1 MATATVETPRTRLEP
16 LQAQQ
21 AKLVARCADAGAAA
35 QTEEASITPAWKS
48 CVLTRRTGAARSIRT
63 ILKNRS
69 DGRRELRSLLA
80 GISAFE
86 TLIGK
91 ERVAIAAE
99 KAARAL
105 RCPGAS

>member
-1 MATATVETPRTRLEP
+1 MATATVETPRTPLEP

-63 ILKNRS
+63 ILKTALTEGVS
-69 DGRRELRSLLA
+69 SAAFSPASLRS
-80 GISAFE
+80 
-86 TLIGK
+86 
-91 ERVAIAAE
+91 R
-99 KAARAL
+99 R
-105 RCPGAS
+105 